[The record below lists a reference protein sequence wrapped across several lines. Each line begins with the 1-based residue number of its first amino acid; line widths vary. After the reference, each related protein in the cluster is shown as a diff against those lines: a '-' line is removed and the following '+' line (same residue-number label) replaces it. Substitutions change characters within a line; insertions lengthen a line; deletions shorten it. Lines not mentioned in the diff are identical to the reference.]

1 MARNRVLMDTNI
13 LLYAATADARSS
25 QHAAEK
31 IQRSLDLVMRHDL
44 LISAQNILEF
54 SANARKAK
62 GAGLSHGE
70 TLEWIDLL
78 LEYPFMPNTRPLVVI
93 AVDFAFRYKINTFDA
108 AMMAA
113 GNAGRVDLVYS
124 EDLNHGQT
132 YGSVR
137 VCNPFIEDFLA

>member
-1 MARNRVLMDTNI
+1 MARPRVLMDTNI
-13 LLYAATADARSS
+13 LLYAATADVETSKHTADKV
-25 QHAAEK
+25 ETC
-31 IQRSLDLVMRHDL
+31 LDLVMRHDL

-62 GAGLSHGE
+62 GAGLSHGR

-78 LEYPFMPNTRPLVVI
+78 LEYPFLPNTRGLVVV
-93 AVDFAFRYKINTFDA
+93 AVDFAFRYDIRTFDA

-113 GNAGRVDLVYS
+113 ANAGRVDLVYS

-137 VCNPFIEDFLA
+137 VCNPFVEDFLA

>member
-1 MARNRVLMDTNI
+1 MARHRVLMDTNI
-13 LLYAATADARSS
+13 LLYAATVDAGSS
-25 QHAAEK
+25 RHERRKVEVA
-31 IQRSLDLVMRHDL
+31 LDLVLRHDL
-44 LISAQNILEF
+44 LVSAQNILEF

-70 TLEWIDLL
+70 LLEWVDLL
-78 LEYPFMPNTRPLVVI
+78 LEYPFMPNTRPLVVV
-93 AVDFAFRYKINTFDA
+93 AVDYAFRYGIQTYDA

-113 GNAGRVDLVYS
+113 ANAGRVDLVYS
-124 EDLNHGQT
+124 EDLNHGQL